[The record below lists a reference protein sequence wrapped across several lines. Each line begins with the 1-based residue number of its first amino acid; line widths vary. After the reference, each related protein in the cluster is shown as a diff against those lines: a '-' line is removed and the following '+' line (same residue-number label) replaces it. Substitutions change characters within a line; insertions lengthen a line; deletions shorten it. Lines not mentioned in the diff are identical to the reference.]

1 MKLPFITAAFT
12 IAVLGACSDSVAPI
26 VVPNPTDVNALTFT
40 AIGDS
45 ATVADKAAQFR
56 TALGGAL
63 NAPGAPAAASGRRE
77 INWDGVPAAVTNVDN
92 FPSFFFN
99 VNSARGVVFS
109 TPGTGFRVD
118 STDFQTFSPL
128 LSVQFKSFSRKKT
141 FIAVGSQFTDVHFFL
156 SGQSQ
161 FAQTT
166 GFGVIFSDVDREGST
181 KLSFFDVNDVLLGT
195 IVAPARGGSHEF
207 SFVGAVFPTAI
218 VARVR
223 ITSGEGAVGPGAVDV
238 SIGGTFDLVVMDDF
252 IYGEPRI
259 TP

>member
-1 MKLPFITAAFT
+1 MKRVFTLTLFALAA
-12 IAVLGACSDSVAPI
+12 VGACSDDSVT
-26 VVPNPTDVNALTFT
+26 PTDPTPVNPLATAFT

-45 ATVADKAAQFR
+45 ATVAAKVAEFR
-56 TALGGAL
+56 TALGGVL
-63 NAPGAPAAASGRRE
+63 NAPGSAPQSSGRRE

-118 STDFQTFSPL
+118 STDFQTFNTL
-128 LSVQFKSFSRKKT
+128 LQFRSFSKKKT

-156 SGQSQ
+156 SGLSQ
-161 FAQTT
+161 FAQVT

-181 KLSFFDVNDVLLGT
+181 KISFFDVNDVLLGT
-195 IVAPARGGSHEF
+195 FVAPARGGTHEF

-223 ITSGEGAVGPGAVDV
+223 ITSGEAPVGPGAVDV
-238 SIGGTFDLVVMDDF
+238 SIGGPSDLVVMDDF